1 MKTYIAKKNTTAA
14 KYVSDGK
21 WDDFAAAKNSFLMT
35 VSVLYKMFSA
45 MRIKLPEA

>member
-1 MKTYIAKKNTTAA
+1 MKTYSAKKNTTAA

-35 VSVLYKMFSA
+35 LSVIYKMFSV
-45 MRIKLPEA
+45 MGIKPPEA